1 MFLIPLPFELR
12 TFFISKI
19 HSSHEGFQLP
29 CLFSSQ
35 LQSIINT
42 LKLLSRSL
50 LLSSCFEFS
59 DMIEILLI
67 IAEATSPHEL
77 RKFFE
82 STTGAGLI
90 MYFIEC
96 SSYSSFASLTI
107 QNNAGFIDSD
117 DLLSVLQ
124 SSVLISHAEVI
135 ASLHHSFD

>member
-1 MFLIPLPFELR
+1 MFLISLSFRLR

-19 HSSHEGFQLP
+19 YSLHEDFQLS
-29 CLFSSQ
+29 CLFSSR

-59 DMIEILLI
+59 DMIETLLV
-67 IAEATSPHEL
+67 IAEATSSHKL
-77 RKFFE
+77 REFFE
-82 STTGAGLI
+82 STTSADLI
-90 MYFIEC
+90 IYFIKC
-96 SSYSSFASLTI
+96 SSYSNFPSSTT
-107 QNNAGFIDSD
+107 QNNACFIDSD